1 MEEQDSI
8 PAARMV
14 WMRLVL
20 GAGHPVA
27 VIVVALA
34 LVGAGICWFSYEKIS
49 SLTKT
54 PTRYEMDVFL
64 STEGCRER
72 SFRLDGDIG
81 SFGPSF
87 LQLWFV
93 DPDEKPKW
101 TEGCRLRSMRL
112 TSNLPLTPME
122 LPERRLEVDAH
133 DEQLDADA
141 DGASRPALTQA
152 GEGASARSELIR
164 VRGADV
170 DVMLGQK
177 GDSLH
182 SLLREAGETFRAT
195 LVDGTLRAIDGP
207 NEGTG
212 PDFSMSRGEARM
224 WMGPPQPRIDHN
236 VVFPDGWQ
244 PLTVS
249 FSFVVPENVKTYFSL
264 SAYREE
270 PRKPETQDAA
280 GTVIS
285 PLFGDGLEILM
296 SFRTDDVSVIRGS
309 MLDSGEAQ
317 GIDGYINFGIENN
330 DAESRRESG
339 NVTYSAVLGIGIA
352 LLVEAFVIVLAIAV
366 RRLVSRPAVAA
377 SSEGR

>member
-1 MEEQDSI
+1 MEEKDSI

-27 VIVVALA
+27 IVVVALA

-54 PTRYEMDVFL
+54 PTRYDMDVVL
-64 STEGCRER
+64 STEGCGER
-72 SFRLDGDIG
+72 SFRLNGDIG

-101 TEGCRLRSMRL
+101 TERCRLRSMRL
-112 TSNLPLTPME
+112 TSNLPLTPIE
-122 LPERRLEVDAH
+122 LSD
-133 DEQLDADA
+133 
-141 DGASRPALTQA
+141 S
-152 GEGASARSELIR
+152 SELIR
-164 VRGADV
+164 VTGADV
-170 DVMLGQK
+170 DVFLGQE
-177 GDSLH
+177 GDSVH
-182 SLLREAGETFRAT
+182 SLLHEGGETFRAT
-195 LVDGTLRAIDGP
+195 MVDGALRAIDKP
-207 NEGTG
+207 NEGAG

-249 FSFVVPENVKTYFSL
+249 FSFVVPENVKTYFRL

-285 PLFGDGLEILM
+285 PLFGQGLEILV
-296 SFRTDDVSVIRGS
+296 SFRTDDVSVVRGS
-309 MLDSGEAQ
+309 ILDSGEAQ
-317 GIDGYINFGIENN
+317 GVDGYINFGIENN

-352 LLVEAFVIVLAIAV
+352 LLVEAFVIVIAIAV

-377 SSEGR
+377 SSEDR